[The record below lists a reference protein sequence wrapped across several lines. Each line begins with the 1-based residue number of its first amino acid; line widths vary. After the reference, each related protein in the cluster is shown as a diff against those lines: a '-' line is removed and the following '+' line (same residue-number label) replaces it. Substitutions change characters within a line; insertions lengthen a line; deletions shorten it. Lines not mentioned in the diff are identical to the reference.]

1 MRNRLSRI
9 VLSLV
14 VGSIV
19 VAIGLYLGWFIA
31 IGLQAARTLSGSVR
45 AQPSRE
51 TVALVTDVTRWTF
64 LGLTTGLGL
73 AFAALHKHRVRFLLA
88 SIAGFALGGALASW
102 LVVTSLDRA
111 APAATL
117 ALPLGGALA
126 GLLLGLGA
134 RLDIR
139 SALMLIV
146 VALAMMIAGPFIDPR
161 SSVMLPS
168 PLRLTLSDW
177 LILLAPG
184 ALIGAILAA
193 LVPTGSDTSQT
204 A

>member
-1 MRNRLSRI
+1 MSRRVSRI

-14 VGSIV
+14 LGSIG
-19 VAIGLYLGWFIA
+19 VAAGLYLGWFVA
-31 IGLQAARTLSGSVR
+31 VGLQVARTLSGSAN

-51 TVALVTDVTRWTF
+51 TVALVTDVTRWAV

-73 AFAALHKHRVRFLLA
+73 AFAALHRRRARFLSA
-88 SIAGFALGGALASW
+88 SLAGFALGGALASW
-102 LVVTSLDRA
+102 LVVTSLNRA
-111 APAATL
+111 ALAATL

-134 RLDIR
+134 RLGIR

-146 VALAMMIAGPFIDPR
+146 VALAMVIAGPFIDPR
-161 SSVMLPS
+161 SSVVLPS
-168 PLRLTLSDW
+168 PLRLTPGDW

-184 ALIGAILAA
+184 ALIGGVLAV
-193 LVPTGSDTSQT
+193 LVPGDSDTSQT

>member
-1 MRNRLSRI
+1 MNKRVSRI

-14 VGSIV
+14 LGSIG
-19 VAIGLYLGWFIA
+19 VAAGLYLGWFVA
-31 IGLQAARTLSGSVR
+31 VGLQVARTLSGSAG

-51 TVALVTDVTRWTF
+51 TVALVTDVTRWAF
-64 LGLTTGLGL
+64 LGLTAGLGL
-73 AFAALHKHRVRFLLA
+73 AFAALHKRRVRFLLA
-88 SIAGFALGGALASW
+88 SIAGFALGGTLASW

-161 SSVMLPS
+161 SSVILPS
-168 PLRLTLSDW
+168 PLRLTPGDW
-177 LILLAPG
+177 IILLTPG

-193 LVPTGSDTSQT
+193 LVPNGSDTSQT

>member
-73 AFAALHKHRVRFLLA
+73 AFAAL
-88 SIAGFALGGALASW
+88 
-102 LVVTSLDRA
+102 
-111 APAATL
+111 P
-117 ALPLGGALA
+117 